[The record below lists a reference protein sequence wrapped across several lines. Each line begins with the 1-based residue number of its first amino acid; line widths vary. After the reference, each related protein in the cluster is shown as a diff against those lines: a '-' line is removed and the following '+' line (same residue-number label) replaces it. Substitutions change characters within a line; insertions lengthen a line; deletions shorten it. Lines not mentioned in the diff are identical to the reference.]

1 MVYHDK
7 VLAVSRAC
15 GARADCILDSLSNKP
30 ELITFRVCIESMP
43 NTPIGARIS
52 TGFDTANW
60 IVVLSFDYR
69 RAFDTEEAD
78 RRSVR

>member
-1 MVYHDK
+1 MYGRICDILGVYCP
-7 VLAVSRAC
+7 L
-15 GARADCILDSLSNKP
+15 GYILYL
-30 ELITFRVCIESMP
+30 THP
-43 NTPIGARIS
+43 NAPVIVTWVPPPPPPPIGANVGIS